1 MTSDLIYE
9 GYSVHLE
16 LPSLLTF
23 IYVNHFSFV
32 YVLSSLGI
40 VKKVGPEFQTVTV
53 LNWSILKDFE
63 CGFFRQIPVSLL
75 L

>member
-40 VKKVGPEFQTVTV
+40 VKKVGPNFKQWQFWTGPV
-53 LNWSILKDFE
+53 LKDFE
-63 CGFFRQIPVSLL
+63 CGFFGQIPVSLL